1 MGLSYKL
8 VIRIK
13 WIDGN
18 YMTFFTWHMLAMYPP
33 GGLSWGAELKE
44 QGDGDTPCG
53 LVAFACWQQSKS
65 DCQQCHKNGSIHCDD
80 LYSVFCGIL
89 P

>member
-1 MGLSYKL
+1 MTHA
-8 VIRIK
+8 
-13 WIDGN
+13 GN
-18 YMTFFTWHMLAMYPP
+18 VPTWWAFVR
-33 GGLSWGAELKE
+33 GELKE